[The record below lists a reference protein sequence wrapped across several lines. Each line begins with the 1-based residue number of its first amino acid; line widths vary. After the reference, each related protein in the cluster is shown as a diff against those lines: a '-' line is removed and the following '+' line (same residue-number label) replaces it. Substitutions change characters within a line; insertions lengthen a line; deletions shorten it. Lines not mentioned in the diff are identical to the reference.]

1 MPSLRFKYTFNT
13 GVMVKETNAE
23 TKTAPA
29 TTTPNSLNN
38 EPMKPCKN
46 ITGINTTANVIEV
59 EITAK
64 KISLLPSLAASFKFN
79 PSSNFLN
86 IFSVTTIPSSTTK
99 PVANTMANKVS
110 TLIENPARYIMKKVA
125 INEIGISISGLIAI
139 NQFLKKKNITNTT
152 SANEIKI
159 VSFTSSKA
167 LRTFL
172 VLSIGTSNSI
182 SVLFELLIS
191 SKRL

>member
-1 MPSLRFKYTFNT
+1 M
-13 GVMVKETNAE
+13 
-23 TKTAPA
+23 
-29 TTTPNSLNN
+29 
-38 EPMKPCKN
+38 
-46 ITGINTTANVIEV
+46 EV

-64 KISLLPSLAASFKFN
+64 KISLLPSLAASFKGK

-99 PVANTMANKVS
+99 PVANTIANKVS
-110 TLIENPARYIMKKVA
+110 TLIEKPARYIMKKVA
-125 INEIGISISGLIAI
+125 IKEIGISISGLIAI
-139 NQFLKKKNITNTT
+139 NQFLKKKNITSTT
-152 SANEIKI
+152 KANEMKI
-159 VSFTSSKA
+159 VSFTSCKA

-182 SVLFELLIS
+182 SVLFDFLIS

>member
-13 GVMVKETNAE
+13 GVIVNDTNAD

-29 TTTPNSLNN
+29 TTTPNSLNK
-38 EPMKPCKN
+38 EPINPCKK
-46 ITGINTTANVIEV
+46 ITGMNTTASVIDV

-64 KISLLPSLAASFKFN
+64 KISLLPSLAASFKLN

-99 PVANTMANKVS
+99 PVANTMASKVS
-110 TLIENPARYIMKKVA
+110 TLMENPAKYIIKKVA
-125 INEIGISISGLIAI
+125 IKEIGISTRGLIAMS
-139 NQFLKKKNITNTT
+139 QFLKKKNITNTT

-182 SVLFELLIS
+182 SVLFDLLIS
-191 SKRL
+191 SNRL

>member
-1 MPSLRFKYTFNT
+1 MRLKYTFNT
-13 GVMVKETNAE
+13 GVIVKETNAE

-29 TTTPNSLNN
+29 TTTPNSLNK

-46 ITGINTTANVIEV
+46 ITGINTTANVMEV

-64 KISLLPSLAASFKFN
+64 KISLLPSLAASFKLN

-110 TLIENPARYIMKKVA
+110 TLMEKPARYIMKKVA
-125 INEIGISISGLIAI
+125 IKEIGMSMSGLIAI

-159 VSFTSSKA
+159 VSFTSCKA
-167 LRTFL
+167 LRIFL
-172 VLSIGTSNSI
+172 VLSIGISNSI